1 VNDPRHQLGR
11 RAEEL
16 AEKFLRRAGLKTVAR
31 RFSTPLGEIDLVMR
45 QGDTVVFVEVKAR
58 RSADLADPQDAVGS
72 DKQRRLL
79 RTARLFLRQR
89 GWEDRPCRFDVVGV
103 VWPEKGSPSI
113 EHLPDA
119 FVPDD

>member
-11 RAEEL
+11 QAEEL

-45 QGDTVVFVEVKAR
+45 QGDTIVFVEVKAR
-58 RSADLADPQDAVGS
+58 RSADLADPQEAVRS
-72 DKQRRLL
+72 AKQRRLF
-79 RTARLFLRQR
+79 RSARFFLRQR
-89 GWEDRPCRFDVVGV
+89 GWEDRACRFDVVAV
-103 VWPEKGSPSI
+103 VWPENGTPSI
-113 EHLPDA
+113 EYLPDA